1 MKKLLLALCLLAS
14 PIVSAQ
20 AAETTGVLVSIAP
33 LHSLVQ
39 GVMGKTGEADLLLS
53 GYASPHD
60 YQLKPSQ
67 VRAMQKA
74 NFVFYIGGGLETF
87 LAKSFDTLPPH
98 VRKISMSS
106 KARLEILEN
115 REGGAWEA
123 HDHSAHGHE
132 GENED
137 DHKAEG
143 HKEEAAHKEHDH
155 HDHHD
160 DEHAETD
167 DHHFWLSPSN
177 AKAMVKAIVQEL
189 ARVYPENKSI
199 YKENAKALIAS
210 ISATDQKI
218 AKDLE
223 SIKDV
228 PYIVF
233 HDAYQYFEKHYALTA
248 VGSILLEPDEAP
260 SVGRIQEIR
269 GKLKETKAACIFQ
282 EPQFSDK
289 LVKTVLEGTE
299 ARNGTLDPIGA
310 DIEPGPNHY
319 IKTLENLA
327 KNLKGCLSHTG

>member
-1 MKKLLLALCLLAS
+1 MKKLLIALGL
-14 PIVSAQ
+14 IVSPVFSVH

-39 GVMGKTGEADLLLS
+39 GVMGKTGEADLIVK

-74 NFVFYIGGGLETF
+74 NFVFYIGGGFETF
-87 LAKSFDTLPPH
+87 LAKSFDTLPSH
-98 VRKISMSS
+98 VRKISMAS

-123 HDHSAHGHE
+123 HDHLSHGHE
-132 GENED
+132 GEKEE
-137 DHKAEG
+137 H
-143 HKEEAAHKEHDH
+143 HKEEAEHKKHDHDDH

-177 AKAMVKAIVQEL
+177 AKAMVKSIVQEL

-218 AKDLE
+218 SKDLAP
-223 SIKDV
+223 IKDV

-233 HDAYQYFEKHYALTA
+233 HDAYQYFEKHYGLTA

-260 SVGRIQEIR
+260 SIGRIREIR
-269 GKLKETKAACIFQ
+269 EKLNKTKAACIFQ

-299 ARNGTLDPIGA
+299 ARSGTLDPIGA
-310 DIEPGPNHY
+310 DIETGPNHY
-319 IKTLENLA
+319 TKTLENLA
-327 KNLKGCLSHTG
+327 KSLKDCLSHMG